1 MIGHLIRLVWN
12 RKRSN
17 ALLAVEI
24 FISTLVLSAIVITL
38 VFFADAWRKPLG
50 FDYENVWRISVRA
63 QGVGVASVSQTTTG
77 DSPAAAPEKPVRNDR
92 LELFERLLHEVE
104 GFEEVEAAA
113 GAQMGPYDIGSMTS
127 TFEREGREVRI
138 ELSDVTDRFD
148 VVMKLDLIRGRW
160 FAADDS
166 ATAWR
171 PMVIDLETA
180 RLFYANDDPVGQ
192 VFIPASADG
201 SRSEARVVG
210 VVSDYR
216 RSGELGLRSNFVF
229 RRIDLRNDA
238 ASVPSSMFI
247 RVRPGTG
254 AAFEEQLLRRM
265 LAVAPGWSFEVTP
278 LDRARESMFRTQ
290 LMPVVIG
297 GTIVLFLLLMVSF
310 GLIGVL
316 WQTVTQRRS
325 ELALRRAVGAT
336 REAIGRHVVLEMLVV
351 ASTGILAA
359 ALLVVQAPALGILGF
374 MAPGVF
380 AAGVILSLLLMVLL
394 VIGASLYPGFLA
406 TRVEPALALRSE

>member
-17 ALLAVEI
+17 VLLAVEI

-50 FDYENVWRISVRA
+50 FDYENVWKISVRA
-63 QGVGVASVSQTTTG
+63 QGIGAASVSQTTTG
-77 DSPAAAPEKPVRNDR
+77 DSPVAPEETVRDDR
-92 LELFERLLHEVE
+92 LELFERLLDEVE
-104 GFEEVEAAA
+104 SFEEVEAAA
-113 GAQMGPYDIGSMTS
+113 GVQMGPYDIGSMTS
-127 TFEREGREVRI
+127 TFWRDGREVQI
-138 ELSDVTDRFD
+138 ELVDVTDRFD
-148 VVMKLDLIRGRW
+148 AVMKLDLIRGRW
-160 FAADDS
+160 FGSDDS
-166 ATAWR
+166 GATWR
-171 PMVIDLETA
+171 PRVIDLETA
-180 RLFYANDDPVGQ
+180 RLFYGSDDPVGQ
-192 VFIPASADG
+192 VFIPASPDG
-201 SRSEARVVG
+201 STSESRVVG
-210 VVSDYR
+210 VVSDFR
-216 RSGELGLRSNFVF
+216 RSGELGLRTNLVF
-229 RRIDLRNDA
+229 RRIDLRNDR
-238 ASVPSSMFI
+238 ASVPRSIFV

-254 AAFEEQLLRRM
+254 ASFEEQLLRHM
-265 LAVAPGWSFEVTP
+265 LAVAPGWSFEITP
-278 LDRARESMFRTQ
+278 LERARESMFRTQ

-316 WQTVTQRRS
+316 WQAVTQRRS

-359 ALLVVQAPALGILGF
+359 AILVVQAPALGILSF
-374 MAPGVF
+374 MPPGVF

-394 VIGASLYPGFLA
+394 VIGASLYPGYLA
-406 TRVEPALALRSE
+406 TRVEPALALRTE